1 MERIICLAVGYLVGS
16 IIQAGYWLGRFNHI
30 DIRNYGSGNAGTT
43 NITRTLG
50 KKYGILTYFI
60 DALKVVLS
68 AAIINVVFYE
78 SNVPM
83 MLMYLYSGLGVVI
96 GHNFPFYLK
105 FKGGKGI
112 AASSGVVFSLIL
124 FPEHC
129 WILTVLGLL
138 TFSSVTI
145 FTKYVSV
152 GSLTFIG
159 LFFIEYII
167 WGRLGWLPLEGNF
180 LYEAYAVVF
189 AMTALAY
196 FRHRGNIIRL
206 IHGNERKI
214 GQKNKEA
221 VNG

>member
-180 LYEAYAVVF
+180 LYEAYSVVF

>member
-1 MERIICLAVGYLVGS
+1 MERIICLVIGYLVGS
-16 IIQAGYWLGRFNHI
+16 IVQAGYWLGRFNHI

-50 KKYGILTYFI
+50 KKYGIITYLG
-60 DALKVVLS
+60 DALKAALS
-68 AAIINVVFYE
+68 AVIIHLLFDGSE
-78 SNVPM
+78 IPM
-83 MLMYLYSGLGVVI
+83 MVLYLYSGLGVVT

-124 FPEHC
+124 FPQHC
-129 WILTVLGLL
+129 WILTVLGAA
-138 TFSSVTI
+138 TFASVTLI
-145 FTKYVSV
+145 SKYVSV
-152 GSLTFIG
+152 GSLTFIAMF
-159 LFFIEYII
+159 LIEFII
-167 WGRLGWLPLEGNF
+167 WGSAGWLPISGSF
-180 LYEAYAVVF
+180 LYEAYAIVAV
-189 AMTALAY
+189 MTALA
-196 FRHRGNIIRL
+196 FIRHRGNIVRL

>member
-1 MERIICLAVGYLVGS
+1 
-16 IIQAGYWLGRFNHI
+16 
-30 DIRNYGSGNAGTT
+30 IREYGSGNAGTT
-43 NITRTLG
+43 NISRTLG

-68 AAIINVVFYE
+68 AAILHAVFYE
-78 SNVPM
+78 NDIPM
-83 MLMYLYSGLGVVI
+83 MLIYLYSGLGVVI

-112 AASSGVVFSLIL
+112 AASSGVVFSLLL
-124 FPEHC
+124 FPQHC

-138 TFSSVTI
+138 TFSLVTI
-145 FTKYVSV
+145 ITKYVSV

-159 LFFIEYII
+159 LFLIEFIL
-167 WGRLGWLPLEGNF
+167 WGSLGWLPLENTA

-196 FRHRGNIIRL
+196 FRHRGNILRL

-221 VNG
+221 CNG